1 MFKLVDLSKITL
13 DDDFSTE
20 ESECMDDAI
29 IADYAEKCT
38 LCGKK
43 FKHFMYIHQDDKG
56 LEEVEIIT
64 NDASCRNLLAKRDKL
79 RNEIFNIEF
88 DIIRKRNNKNKALFV
103 EH

>member
-1 MFKLVDLSKITL
+1 MFKLVDLTKITL
-13 DDDFSTE
+13 DDDFTTE
-20 ESECMDDAI
+20 DSEYMDDAI

-43 FKHFMYIHQDDKG
+43 FKHFMFIHQDDKG

-64 NDASCRNLLAKRDKL
+64 NDAGCRNLLAKRDRL

-88 DIIRKRNNKNKALFV
+88 DILRKRNNRHKDKFI
-103 EH
+103 E